1 MASSSIDVFARKA
14 SGLVRQA
21 SWFDGFLTSIGT
33 MNMVWIAVSYIWA
46 ISIFPGSLFDVSLVL
61 ATVFCLFNA
70 VLFAQFASMMP
81 RSGGD
86 YVFNSRGMTPGLGFM
101 FNFSMVVWNMFWIA
115 YTSWILSAVT
125 ASSAFTIIGAATG
138 SEYWTNLGAA
148 AATAETSFIIGAIVI
163 LFIAL
168 ITYLGIRPFFRVM
181 KIAFALGMIGIFA
194 LLFVL
199 ATSSQSQ
206 FVSVFDGFVGAGAYQ
221 STIKTATENGF
232 TLGASSWESTFLAIA
247 IAFQPLGFSIWS
259 SYISGE
265 IKDAKRFKINAL
277 AIVGSLLV
285 MAAFLLIFWYLSVA
299 VFGYNFMGAVGFLY
313 YNVPEASP
321 LAIPPGVQF
330 FGSLLAQ
337 NLTLNLIIAIGFIAW
352 AFLYAPQSMLMV
364 VRCMTAWTIDRL
376 APKKLGEVNPR
387 YHTPT
392 WSIVLA
398 TVISLAFLAF
408 FVFSTGWFSI
418 YGFNAFLGGGTL
430 TFMAVAIS
438 GIIFPYRK
446 STKQIFESSPANQRL
461 AGIPWLTINGIV
473 TLLFMGYVTYL
484 YLMPW
489 AGVTTE
495 ASLGFMIGVYVLGL
509 VVYFVARAYQKQ
521 KGVPVE
527 LIFKEIPPE

>member
-1 MASSSIDVFARKA
+1 MPKRPVDVFARKA

-21 SWFDGFLTSIGT
+21 SWFDGFLTNIGT
-33 MNMVWIAVSYIWA
+33 MNMAWIAVSYIWA

-115 YTSWILSAVT
+115 YASWILSAVT

-148 AATAETSFIIGAIVI
+148 AATPETSFIIGAIVI

-181 KIAFALGMIGIFA
+181 KISFALGMLGIFV

-199 ATSSQSQ
+199 AASSQTQ
-206 FVSVFDGFVGAGAYQ
+206 FVKVFDGFAGAGAYQ
-221 STIKTATENGF
+221 NTIKTATENGYV
-232 TLGASSWESTFLAIA
+232 LGASSWENTFLAMA

-265 IKDAKRFKINAL
+265 IRDAKRVKINAL

-299 VFGYNFMGAVGFLY
+299 VFGYDFMGAAGFLY
-313 YNVPEASP
+313 YNVPDASP

-330 FGSLLAQ
+330 FGSLLAN
-337 NLTLNLIIAIGFIAW
+337 NLTLNLIIAVGFIAW

-376 APKKLGEVNPR
+376 VPKKLGEVNPR

-398 TVISLAFLAF
+398 TVVSLVFLAF
-408 FVFSTGWFSI
+408 FVFTTEWFSI

-438 GIIFPYRK
+438 GIVFPYRK

-461 AGIPWLTINGIV
+461 LGIPWLAINGVV
-473 TLLFMGYVTYL
+473 TLLFMGYVTCL

-489 AGVTTE
+489 AGVITE
-495 ASLGFMIGVYVLGL
+495 ASLEFMISVYLVGL
-509 VVYFVARAYQKQ
+509 VVYFAARVYQKQ

-527 LIFKEIPPE
+527 LIFREIPPE